1 MSGTIAEPGP
11 GGVRALP
18 GHGQVSTARET
29 TAKSAQER
37 IQRAQPWLSACP
49 RAHSSPSTAPAP
61 GAAGAALSR
70 AAVPALPL
78 KHPEHEHKAEPIPW
92 HCQAGGSAGKWCSRF
107 YTAGAVTDPL
117 TPLCREPCSSCGS
130 KPLIIHKAKWPDCQT
145 GGDLTSVQYISGVHF
160 LVTLFN

>member
-37 IQRAQPWLSACP
+37 IQSPALAQCLPQ
-49 RAHSSPSTAPAP
+49 SSQQPNTAPAP
-61 GAAGAALSR
+61 GAALSR

-107 YTAGAVTDPL
+107 YTAGAVTGPL

>member
-1 MSGTIAEPGP
+1 MSGTTAEPGP
-11 GGVRALP
+11 GGVTALP

-29 TAKSAQER
+29 TAKSPQER

-92 HCQAGGSAGKWCSRF
+92 HCQAQQGNGAACFTLQGLLLTLLPLSAESPAPPVAQSHSLSIKQSG
-107 YTAGAVTDPL
+107 L
-117 TPLCREPCSSCGS
+117 TVKQVG
-130 KPLIIHKAKWPDCQT
+130 T
-145 GGDLTSVQYISGVHF
+145 
-160 LVTLFN
+160 